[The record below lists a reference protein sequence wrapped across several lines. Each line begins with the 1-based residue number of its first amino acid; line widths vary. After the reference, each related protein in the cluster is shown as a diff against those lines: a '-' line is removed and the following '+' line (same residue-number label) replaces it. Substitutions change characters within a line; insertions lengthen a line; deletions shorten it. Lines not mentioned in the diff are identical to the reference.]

1 MAIKLTTYG
10 NTAGLNRRFTVRL
23 TRNYST
29 EAVNQADLALIA
41 PLAEE
46 CADLNQY
53 KGFSCCYH

>member
-29 EAVNQADLALIA
+29 EAVNQADLALIVA
-41 PLAEE
+41 TERENVLI
-46 CADLNQY
+46 
-53 KGFSCCYH
+53 